1 MILNAIKAVFHRLA
15 PLSEEDRV
23 INSAKAGDV
32 RPFIEY
38 FRDRCVPF
46 DEIDHRRSASP
57 TGRVVYENDIY
68 SYVYVDGVWINRMQ
82 LPLPYQERK
91 RLLDEMEEAVMGNVF
106 GTTHYE
112 KKHFAAKETA

>member
-46 DEIDHRRSASP
+46 DEIDHRRSATPRPASP
-57 TGRVVYENDIY
+57 ASSR
-68 SYVYVDGVWINRMQ
+68 
-82 LPLPYQERK
+82 P
-91 RLLDEMEEAVMGNVF
+91 
-106 GTTHYE
+106 
-112 KKHFAAKETA
+112 